1 MLDDKIVN
9 KEFKV
14 SDATLDIERE
24 INKSISELIQ
34 LLSLYRPE
42 VILKKFSEEEIGRLF
57 SNKILGIW
65 DSNELN
71 RYTEYIQSLLVSTSI
86 EFKNSK
92 LEEDDFENLKNHLD
106 RIFKL
111 TDNYWFTFKI
121 IDSHT
126 EIEKD
131 SNLSLDIIE
140 AQFMYRVR
148 GDRYPVLDK
157 EYFQLLL
164 EPHEDIFKEIFQLS
178 IESIISGFEALKKSL
193 YDNFNR
199 IPIEILKEW
208 KRFNELS
215 EKKQKEYFEK
225 KNQMRNLFVLVSY

>member
-86 EFKNSK
+86 
-92 LEEDDFENLKNHLD
+92 
-106 RIFKL
+106 
-111 TDNYWFTFKI
+111 
-121 IDSHT
+121 
-126 EIEKD
+126 
-131 SNLSLDIIE
+131 
-140 AQFMYRVR
+140 
-148 GDRYPVLDK
+148 
-157 EYFQLLL
+157 
-164 EPHEDIFKEIFQLS
+164 
-178 IESIISGFEALKKSL
+178 
-193 YDNFNR
+193 
-199 IPIEILKEW
+199 
-208 KRFNELS
+208 
-215 EKKQKEYFEK
+215 
-225 KNQMRNLFVLVSY
+225 